1 LKTASEARPKK
12 VAKNRKNQSAAI
24 RFGPAIKAFLLCA
37 MIGGAGVGYVW
48 QKAQIGDL
56 GRQILKREKHLT
68 ALQEQNE
75 KLRKQLALMRSPQ
88 YLEMRVKELN
98 LGLAPAAPSQFWR
111 LREYA
116 PEPFNKPETE
126 RQYAQE
132 TGAQL
137 MR

>member
-1 LKTASEARPKK
+1 M
-12 VAKNRKNQSAAI
+12 AKNRKNQSAAI

-48 QKAQIGDL
+48 QKAQIGEL

-88 YLEMRVKELN
+88 FLEMRVKELN
-98 LGLAPAAPSQFWR
+98 LGLVPPAPSQFWR
-111 LREYA
+111 LREFA
-116 PEPFNKPETE
+116 PEPLSKPAME

-132 TGAQL
+132 TGAQV